1 MDYKVTA
8 KNDAGFIATLIDN
21 GEWERAYYRAELLMD
36 ALKQVMRDENISLTP
51 RYIHDTTPR

>member
-8 KNDAGFIATLIDN
+8 KSDAGFITTLIDN
-21 GEWERAYYRAELLMD
+21 GEWERAYNRAELLMD
-36 ALKQVMRDENISLTP
+36 ALKQVMRDEGISLTP